1 MKTTNSTLYIHHS
14 LSLARSVTQQTIW
27 CQRETERKRWKS
39 LYWNNKT
46 EKSEVLKQTDLY
58 LLVFSIV
65 LKQERRWQWIDNQS
79 ITHLHMQISSL
90 KFALSSAK
98 PKKKTFS
105 TESYAYACSKTK
117 NNPFLLGPQRNE
129 WKAKLVFS
137 YSKKKTK
144 TFLKFLFFQKEFN
157 LRFSLFFVTV
167 IFYVTSD
174 RSNVRDA
181 NDGTSLDRRSNI
193 ELDPP
198 KKNKHDLSEFY
209 CFCYYI

>member
-1 MKTTNSTLYIHHS
+1 M
-14 LSLARSVTQQTIW
+14 
-27 CQRETERKRWKS
+27 RWKS

-79 ITHLHMQISSL
+79 ITHPHMQISSL

-98 PKKKTFS
+98 PKKNILHWILCLCLFQDQKQSIPPRPS
-105 TESYAYACSKTK
+105 TKWMKSQACF
-117 NNPFLLGPQRNE
+117 FL
-129 WKAKLVFS
+129 F
-137 YSKKKTK
+137 KKTK

-174 RSNVRDA
+174 RPNVRDE
-181 NDGTSLDRRSNI
+181 NDGTSLDRRSTI
-193 ELDPP
+193 EHDPP
-198 KKNKHDLSEFY
+198 QKKKTKT
-209 CFCYYI
+209 I

>member
-27 CQRETERKRWKS
+27 CQRETERMRWKS

-79 ITHLHMQISSL
+79 ITHPHMQISSL

-98 PKKKTFS
+98 PKKKKHS
-105 TESYAYACSKTK
+105 PLNLMLMLVPRPKTIHSSSALNEMNEK
-117 NNPFLLGPQRNE
+117 PSLFFLI
-129 WKAKLVFS
+129 
-137 YSKKKTK
+137 KKKTK

-174 RSNVRDA
+174 RPNVRDA

-198 KKNKHDLSEFY
+198 KNKHDLSEFY